1 MATTHTNEKELVS
14 FRFNKTLK
22 RKLANLAEATGRS
35 QTFLAEEA
43 IKQYCELQSWQ
54 VDAINQGME
63 AADNGRFVSHEQIKK
78 KWELKREN
86 LMD

>member
-14 FRFNKTLK
+14 FRFHKTLK

-54 VDAINQGME
+54 VEAISKGIE
-63 AADNGRFVSHEQIKK
+63 AAENGRFVSHEKIKE